1 MAQPNDSKALHRLI
15 RFISSLA
22 VDSFFHEVR
31 VIGGENVPKEGPIIV
46 TATHHNMMLD
56 PVVLSVGFPY
66 QRILNYWSKASLFV
80 HPVMRWI
87 LYSSGN
93 IPVDRKSKDRQVLFK
108 GTIDALARGDAV
120 ALFPEGTSY
129 TEPRIMQVKDGA
141 AWAAL
146 EYTKWAKEH
155 AANGDL
161 RDVTIIPVSIVYTNK
176 SKFGRPLTMDPYKE
190 QFLSDV
196 EGEPRAAV
204 KRLTRSMER
213 ELVSTS
219 INAPDWDT
227 LYAARM
233 ARELLW
239 EKDRSINLEDF
250 VPISQTLV
258 DLFSS
263 PDITPNF
270 KAAKRRLLEYYSLLQ
285 SSHLSNSVLSSLP
298 LPRSLDPNTPA
309 TVPSRLYTL
318 LILIRD
324 SIAALIQLPFFFIP
338 LLVHSPVYIMGR
350 VGAKLVENEEET
362 QAQNKVAFGLL
373 SLLLIYPAAF
383 FFLWA
388 MFWYTSLGALLAA
401 TLVYLFAVYHVRMID
416 GKLRSPPFSENFAN
430 FSCKGNYERA
440 KRFIAAWRV
449 LVGVWTPRRWD
460 LSMTALSQY
469 TKPRI
474 PPANQ
479 WIDKPATPTPNA
491 PEEIPAAPGS
501 PTDFNLQT
509 EPKAKTRPTRRPP
522 SRRLVRHVLRS
533 RVEAVNALAGFFDHL
548 TRVGKDRKVNASP
561 HLARMF
567 GGDVVKP
574 SESGA
579 DNALPEGWRYA
590 SEIVTFLK
598 KRGAKVPSLGQGPLL
613 DEWALSSEGEGYT
626 TGDEQEER
634 IWVPSKGS

>member
-1 MAQPNDSKALHRLI
+1 MAQSNDTKALHRLI

-31 VIGGENVPKEGPIIV
+31 VIGGENVPKDGPIIV

-56 PVVLSVGFPY
+56 PVILSVGFPY
-66 QRILNYWSKASLFV
+66 QRMLNYWSKASLFK
-80 HPVMRWI
+80 HPVMSWI

-108 GTIDALARGDAV
+108 GTIDALAGGGAV

-141 AWAAL
+141 AWAAC
-146 EYTKWAKEH
+146 EYTKWAKQH
-155 AANGDL
+155 ATEGNF

-176 SKFGRPLTMDPYKE
+176 SKYRSGVIMEFGRPLAIDPYKE

-196 EGEPRAAV
+196 DGEPRAAV
-204 KRLTRSMER
+204 KRLTRSIER

-250 VPISQTLV
+250 VPISQT
-258 DLFSS
+258 
-263 PDITPNF
+263 
-270 KAAKRRLLEYYSLLQ
+270 
-285 SSHLSNSVLSSLP
+285 
-298 LPRSLDPNTPA
+298 
-309 TVPSRLYTL
+309 
-318 LILIRD
+318 
-324 SIAALIQLPFFFIP
+324 
-338 LLVHSPVYIMGR
+338 PVYIMGR
-350 VGAKLVENEEET
+350 IGAKLVENEEET

-373 SLLLIYPAAF
+373 SSLLIYPAAF

-401 TLVYLFAVYHVRMID
+401 TLVYLFAFGVPLLTLLVKATTNGWLNVISIQYRVI
-416 GKLRSPPFSENFAN
+416 KLLLPS
-430 FSCKGNYERA
+430 A

-449 LVGVWTPRRWD
+449 LVGVWTPKRWD

-479 WIDKPATPTPNA
+479 WIDRPSTPKPNASETSPAT
-491 PEEIPAAPGS
+491 PGS
-501 PTDFNLQT
+501 PTDFNLQN
-509 EPKAKTRPTRRPP
+509 EPQVKTRPARRPP

-533 RVEAVNALAGFFDHL
+533 RVEAVNALASFFDHL
-548 TRVGKDRKVNASP
+548 TRAGKDKKVNASP
-561 HLARMF
+561 HLAQMY
-567 GGDVVKP
+567 GGDIVP
-574 SESGA
+574 SKSGA
-579 DNALPEGWRYA
+579 DKDVTEGWRYA
-590 SEIVTFLK
+590 SEVLTFLK
-598 KRGAKVPSLGQGPLL
+598 KRGAKIPTLGQGPLF

-626 TGDEQEER
+626 TGEEQEER
-634 IWVPSKGS
+634 IWVATNSS